1 MLPNGM
7 VLKGGHLS
15 SLNRNLEID
24 LAPDHAEVRG
34 FGQPITQQAAS
45 VMVDDYV
52 NDIKKANDL
61 LLKIEGDITLKDIAA
76 DQGFGIIKDLL
87 SLTTQTVS
95 GVFGKEIILQILAQR
110 NCEGIRYAVGKS
122 NGKNTLILVGV
133 TEDAEGIPREENGEM
148 IPPSKAIVNKDFNE
162 LPALSRVNGN
172 GATADGPPPE
182 SNISINYV
190 MAEVHRGSL
199 TIAQL
204 EDLFGIVQ
212 PPSFV
217 LFGSY

>member
-15 SLNRNLEID
+15 SLDRNLEID
-24 LAPDHAEVRG
+24 LALDHAEVRG

-61 LLKIEGDITLKDIAA
+61 LSKIEGDDTFKDITA

-95 GVFGKEIILQILAQR
+95 GVFGKEIMLQILAQR
-110 NCEGIRYAVGKS
+110 NCEGIRYVVGKS
-122 NGKNTLILVGV
+122 RGKNTLILVGV
-133 TEDAEGIPREENGEM
+133 TEDEEGIPRMEEGET
-148 IPPSKAIVNKDFNE
+148 IPASKAITNIGFTE
-162 LPALSRVNGN
+162 LPALTRVNGN
-172 GATADGPPPE
+172 GVTAGAPPPD
-182 SNISINYV
+182 SNININYV
-190 MAEVHRGSL
+190 MAEVHRSSL

>member
-15 SLNRNLEID
+15 SLDRNLEID

-52 NDIKKANDL
+52 NDIKKANSL
-61 LLKIEGDITLKDIAA
+61 LSRIESNDTHRDIID
-76 DQGFGIIKDLL
+76 DPGFGIIKDLL

-110 NCEGIRYAVGKS
+110 NCEGIRYAIGKS
-122 NGKNTLILVGV
+122 RGKNTLILVGV
-133 TEDAEGIPREENGEM
+133 TEDEEGIPREENGEL

-162 LPALSRVNGN
+162 LPALNRVNGN
-172 GATADGPPPE
+172 GAAAAATSED
-182 SNISINYV
+182 NININYI
-190 MAEVHRGSL
+190 MAEVHRSSL
-199 TIAQL
+199 TIEQL
-204 EDLFGIVQ
+204 EELFGIVES
-212 PPSFV
+212 PSSV